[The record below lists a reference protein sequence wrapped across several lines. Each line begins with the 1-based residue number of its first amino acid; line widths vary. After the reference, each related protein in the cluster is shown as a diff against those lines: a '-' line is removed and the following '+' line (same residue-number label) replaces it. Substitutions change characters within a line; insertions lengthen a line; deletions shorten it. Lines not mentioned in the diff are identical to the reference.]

1 MYSNR
6 FKRIIAYIIAGACI
20 FACLF
25 GVRPVSDKVVYADTA
40 NDNELVTDY
49 ISTIFSQDNGLGSN
63 EVNCVYQS
71 ASGYIWVGTDG
82 GLYRYDGNE
91 FKVFNLWDTEKAD
104 VYCVNALFQDSKGRL
119 WIATDNYGLFY
130 KKGNE
135 MQHFSA
141 DYYNGIKTINDVTES
156 EDGTI
161 YVAGSSGLFSVDE
174 DTLLLREEGILSGR
188 NVSAICYFNERIWGI
203 ADSSD
208 VFTLNY
214 SADGESIVRFASAEE
229 LETEELSCIEAGEDH
244 IYIGSVG
251 GDIIKMDSLTS
262 FEKLQPGKYGI
273 NSLYMNEDTLYVCTD
288 NGLGYIAKDGIYYNV
303 QNLSID
309 SYISSMIID
318 YEGNIWLS
326 STRKGLLLM
335 ARSKFKDISSRY
347 KIPESSVNSIKY
359 ISSHKYICTDEGLYI
374 LDPLDRMVTNNLTE
388 ALSGVGVN
396 DVMADRKGNIWVSTF
411 RRFGVVVLTKAGT
424 LKYFGRASQLPSNQ
438 INCVYE
444 LSNGKI
450 AVGTSE
456 GIGIISGDEVETRY
470 TSENGL
476 ENENITAIVE
486 DNKGRILAG
495 SDGGGLYVIDNNRV
509 TNYTTE
515 QGLTSNYISCITKGE
530 NGFYMG
536 TDNGITYYGDAI
548 RALSSIDFSNN
559 VYDII
564 IKNGEVWVIGSK
576 GVLRTNE
583 AELLG
588 ATGVSGRYLAK
599 GDGLTRSIMDGSS
612 SLLDRKGILY
622 ICCVDGI
629 ETLDTSDITTN
640 ISAPKLTV
648 SEIDVDGKI
657 YSFDEL
663 GGNLT
668 IPAKT
673 NKITITFGVL
683 TYVNRENLKV
693 SYMLEGFDSEPV
705 IITGN
710 NPMQAVYTNLEGGEY
725 KFVLSAVNAD
735 GTESDSTMTFTII
748 KRKGFFERRIVK
760 VSIIVFAIFFFLG
773 ALYIFFKFRKAILGK
788 NKELER
794 LAKEHEDTVKTST
807 AKNDYLAN
815 ISNEIKTPI
824 NAIISLAESTMNSG
838 APRSVEEQ
846 ENLKNIVS
854 QSNDIIT
861 KVDGIIRL
869 ARLESGRETAVNAA
883 YSITTLVCDIS
894 DKMLNLVSER
904 PVKFFVELGNDIP
917 DVVIG
922 DYEKIRSVLMYILD
936 NAQKYTR
943 EGSITLTVDCY
954 DYNDVK
960 NGNKVNIIFG
970 VTDTGV
976 GIRKEKLDHLFE
988 VYNINSNKKEAG
1000 YSGTGIGLA
1009 IAKRLADVMGGDIDV
1024 ESTYGEGSTFTFS
1037 ILQTRP
1043 EGSIYQTQVD
1053 ADVIEMVSM
1062 EEAQQMWTPDVNV
1075 LFVDDTEIN
1084 ATVAKGVMN
1093 QMEIKCDVAMSG
1105 ISAIDMV
1112 MNKEYDL
1119 VFMDMIMPVMNG
1131 TDTMKEIRDLGGE
1144 KYTELPVI
1152 AMTENAVNEDRESLL
1167 DDGFTDVILKPLD
1180 RRALATIIMNYVERS
1195 KIKYRTS
1202 DMDQYIRES
1211 RFSEGLEKLS
1221 EKLEV
1226 SRVLE
1231 KIGGNIDVYN
1241 KIVSSFYSRNKNAE
1255 EELMVKFDSDYRGFR
1270 NRVHGIRTSS
1280 SNIGAE
1286 DVLRMASTIEAA
1298 VNIGNKIY
1306 VRDNLKKFIDKLKE
1320 TVEAIGE
1327 YLEFIDA
1334 NKGITDTEFAEKAI
1348 GETENLKSAGIADTE
1363 DDQNKVFDASEL
1375 SDDYDGSDEFDNID
1389 DEYDELE
1396 TEGIS
1401 ASQIDLDV
1409 LRSISEK
1416 IKAGD
1421 FKSASADYDKLCE
1434 GEYSGEDIDFMNAL
1448 REGIEGQDSAAV
1460 EEMIVTYINLKS

>member
-1 MYSNR
+1 MMYRSNR
-6 FKRIIAYIIAGACI
+6 FKRIITYIIAGACI

-25 GVRPVSDKVVYADTA
+25 GVRPLSEKEVYADMA
-40 NDNELVTDY
+40 NDPELVTDY

-141 DYYNGIKTINDVTES
+141 DYYNGIKSIHDVKES

-161 YVAGSSGLFSVDE
+161 YVAGSSGLFTVDE
-174 DTLLLREEGILSGR
+174 DTLLLREESMLSGK
-188 NVSAICYFNERIWGI
+188 NIIDICYFNDRIWGI
-203 ADSSD
+203 AEGNE

-214 SADGESIVRFASAEE
+214 SADGESIVRTVDAER
-229 LETEELSCIEAGEDH
+229 LEAEDLSCIEADSEH
-244 IYIGSVG
+244 IYIGSIA
-251 GDIIKMDSLTS
+251 GDIIKMSSLS
-262 FEKLQPGKYGI
+262 EFEKLQPGKYGI
-273 NSLYMNEDTLYVCTD
+273 NSLYSNDDTLFVCTD
-288 NGLGYIAKDGIYYNV
+288 NGLGYIGSDGVYYNV
-303 QNLSID
+303 QNLSVD

-326 STRKGLLLM
+326 STRKGLLMM
-335 ARSKFKDISSRY
+335 ARSKFKDISSKY

-359 ISSHKYICTDEGLYI
+359 INSCRYICTDEGLYI
-374 LDPLDRMVTNNLTE
+374 IDPLDRMITNNLTE
-388 ALSGVGVN
+388 TLSGVGVN
-396 DVMADRKGNIWVSTF
+396 DVTTDKKGNIWVSTF
-411 RRFGVVVLTKAGT
+411 RRFGVVVLTKSGT

-444 LSNGKI
+444 LSSGKV
-450 AVGTSE
+450 AVATSE
-456 GIGIISGDEVETRY
+456 GIGIISGDEVVEKY

-476 ENENITAIVE
+476 ENENITSLIE
-486 DNKGRILAG
+486 DSKGRLLAG
-495 SDGGGLYVIDNNRV
+495 SDGGGLYVISDKRV
-509 TNYTTE
+509 TNFTTE
-515 QGLTSNYISCITKGE
+515 QGLTSNYISCIAKGE
-530 NGFYMG
+530 NGYYLG
-536 TDNGITYYGDAI
+536 TDNGITYYSDAV

-564 IKNGEVWVIGSK
+564 IKNDEVWVIGSK
-576 GVLRTNE
+576 GVLRTTE
-583 AELLG
+583 PELLG
-588 ATGVSGRYLAK
+588 AVGVSGRYLAK
-599 GDGLTRSIMDGSS
+599 GDGLTRSIMDGST

-629 ETLDTSDITTN
+629 ETLDTYETRVND
-640 ISAPKLTV
+640 APPKLTV
-648 SEIDVDGKI
+648 SEIDVDGKT
-657 YSFDEL
+657 YSFDEI

-668 IPAKT
+668 IPSKT
-673 NKITITFGVL
+673 NRITITFGVL

-705 IITGN
+705 VITGN

-735 GTESDSTMTFTII
+735 GTESDSTMTFTIN
-748 KRKGFFERRIVK
+748 KKLGFFEKKIVK
-760 VSIIVFAIFFFLG
+760 IAIIGSAILILLTVLFVVW
-773 ALYIFFKFRKAILGK
+773 KFRKAILGK
-788 NKELER
+788 NRELER

-824 NAIISLAESTMNSG
+824 NAIISLAENTMNSG
-838 APRSVEEQ
+838 NVRSVEEQ
-846 ENLKNIVS
+846 DNLKKIVS

-869 ARLESGRETAVNAA
+869 ARLESGRETAGNAA

-894 DKMLNLVSER
+894 DKMLNLVSDR
-904 PVKFFVELGNDIP
+904 PVKFFVELGNEIP

-922 DYEKIRSVLMYILD
+922 DYDKIRSVLMYILD

-954 DYNDVK
+954 DYNDAK
-960 NGNKVNIIFG
+960 NGNKVNIVFG

-1009 IAKRLADVMGGDIDV
+1009 IAKRLCDVMGGDIDV

-1062 EEAQQMWTPDVNV
+1062 EEAQQMWTPDVSV

-1084 ATVAKGVMN
+1084 ATVATGVMN
-1093 QMEIKCDVAMSG
+1093 QMEIKCDVATSG
-1105 ISAIDMV
+1105 INAIDMV

-1131 TDTMKEIRDLGGE
+1131 IDTMKEIRELGGE
-1144 KYTELPVI
+1144 KYTELPII

-1167 DDGFTDVILKPLD
+1167 EEGFTDMILKPLD
-1180 RRALATIIMNYVERS
+1180 RRALATIIMNYVDRS

-1202 DMDQYIRES
+1202 DMNQYIRES
-1211 RFSEGLEKLS
+1211 RFSEGLERLS

-1241 KIVSSFYSRNKNAE
+1241 KIVSSFYSRNKDAE

-1270 NRVHGIRTSS
+1270 NRIHGIRTSS
-1280 SNIGAE
+1280 GNVGAE
-1286 DVLRMASTIEAA
+1286 DILQMSSTIEAA
-1298 VNIGNKIY
+1298 VNIGNKVY
-1306 VRDNLKKFIDKLKE
+1306 VRDNLKKFLDKLKE
-1320 TVEAIGE
+1320 TVQAIGE

-1334 NKGITDTEFAEKAI
+1334 NKGMTDTEFAEKAS
-1348 GETENLKSAGIADTE
+1348 EEAENLRNAAMTAAE
-1363 DDQNKVFDASEL
+1363 EV
-1375 SDDYDGSDEFDNID
+1375 
-1389 DEYDELE
+1389 DELDKADVTLKE
-1396 TEGIS
+1396 EFENEDEIAEEFAAEEAV
-1401 ASQIDLDV
+1401 ASQIDLSV
-1409 LRSISEK
+1409 LKEISEK
-1416 IKAGD
+1416 VKVGD
-1421 FKSASADYDKLCE
+1421 YAAAAADYDMLCE
-1434 GEYSGEDIDFMNAL
+1434 GSFAGEDIDFMNAL